1 MEENKELS
9 KSIDKLI
16 KVMHRSNS
24 LGWMLLKGIFYSIG
38 WIIGLG
44 LIATI
49 LFYLL
54 PKTGDGNIIG
64 HWLHSMA
71 NAVRQSQ

>member
-1 MEENKELS
+1 MEDNKELI
-9 KSIDKLI
+9 KSTEKLI
-16 KVMHRSNS
+16 KATRRSNS

-64 HWLHSMA
+64 QWIHSMA
-71 NAVRQSQ
+71 NAVRQNQ

>member
-1 MEENKELS
+1 MNEDKELT
-9 KSIDKLI
+9 KSIEKLV
-16 KVMHRSNS
+16 KATRRSNS

-64 HWLHSMA
+64 QWIRSMA
-71 NAVRQSQ
+71 NAVRQN